1 MYTSER
7 RGLMIRHKHMRLNQ
21 QKIERVKKILKART
35 EAEAM
40 DKALDRVIQE
50 DHERLRKRKVMKRI
64 IELRS
69 SLGKIQEDSAQ
80 WVRLA
85 RQERVVFH
93 DNST

>member
-7 RGLMIRHKHMRLNQ
+7 RTLMIRHKHMRLDQ
-21 QKIERVKKILKART
+21 QKIERVKKILKAKT

-69 SLGKIQEDSAQ
+69 SLGKIQEDSAE

-93 DNST
+93 DSNT

>member
-1 MYTSER
+1 
-7 RGLMIRHKHMRLNQ
+7 MIKHKHMRLDQ
-21 QKIERVKKILKART
+21 QKIEKAKKILKVKT

-69 SLGKIQEDSAQ
+69 SLGKIQEDSAE

-85 RQERVVFH
+85 RQERIAFH
-93 DNST
+93 DSST